1 MLPTRNGSIRLFRL
15 AGVDVFL
22 HWSWFLAVYYLV
34 GQNTT
39 NYNAPFWKVAECLA
53 LFAIVLLHEFGHALA
68 CRSVGGHADQIVLWP
83 LGGVA
88 FVQPPPRPGAVLW
101 SIAAGPLVN
110 VLLVPLTLALLIGG
124 GALGWA
130 ESSPDLARFTFVVFV
145 INLSLL
151 IFNLL
156 PVYPLDGGQIV
167 QTLLWFVVGRARS
180 LLIVSV
186 LGIGVAGVGAVLLL
200 VYGQWWL
207 TLLAVFAVLQSWNGL
222 RQARLLSGRRH
233 EDAACPSCGAAP
245 LAGPFW
251 GCGHCQTRFDTF
263 DCRATCPGC
272 GAHFADAV
280 CPECRAR
287 HPLDAWYPATPTP
300 TRYHELPYD

>member
-1 MLPTRNGSIRLFRL
+1 MLPTRNGSLRLFRF
-15 AGVDVFL
+15 AGVEVFL
-22 HWSWFLAVYYLV
+22 HWSWFLVALLGFQFRVRDYRSLV
-34 GQNTT
+34 WN
-39 NYNAPFWKVAECLA
+39 VAEYLA
-53 LFAIVLLHEFGHALA
+53 LFGIVLLHEFGHALA
-68 CRSVGGHADQIVLWP
+68 CRSVGGRADQIMLWP

-167 QTLLWFVVGRARS
+167 QALLWFVVGRARS

-200 VYGQWWL
+200 ADRQWWL
-207 TLLAVFAVLQSWNGL
+207 TLLAVFALLQSWNGL

-251 GCGHCQTRFDTF
+251 GCGHCHTRFDTF
-263 DCRATCPGC
+263 DCQATCPGC
-272 GAHFADAV
+272 GAHFANAV
-280 CPECRAR
+280 CPECRAG
-287 HPLDAWYPATPTP
+287 HPLGAWYPAAPTP
-300 TRYHELPYD
+300 THYHELPND